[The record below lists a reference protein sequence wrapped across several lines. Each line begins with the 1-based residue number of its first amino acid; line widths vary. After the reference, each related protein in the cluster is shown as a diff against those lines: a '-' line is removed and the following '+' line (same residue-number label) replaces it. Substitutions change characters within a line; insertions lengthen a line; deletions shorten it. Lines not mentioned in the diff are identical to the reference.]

1 MNGLLYLTVVRMP
14 SFKEF
19 ADISYFQIDR
29 KKKVC
34 YLIPLTCF
42 ASSVYPFSDENG
54 HT

>member
-1 MNGLLYLTVVRMP
+1 MDLAVVRMP

-34 YLIPLTCF
+34 YLIPWASF
-42 ASSVYPFSDENG
+42 ESSVYPFSDENG